1 MSAYVQDVRSEFCSL
16 QILSTCI
23 HVSNS
28 ALAGMPMSAYVQMYG
43 IGRPNSKVFNM
54 TLILGIDPG
63 SRIAGYGVIRAAANK
78 LQYVAS
84 GCIRVDT
91 SRDLAYRLKQ
101 INESVTKLIEAYGP
115 QEFAIEQVFMGK
127 NVDSALKLGQARGV
141 AIVAAALQDIPVY
154 EYAARSVKQAVT
166 GKGSADKEQVQ
177 KMVQTLLKLPG
188 CPQED
193 AADALAIAICHANS
207 TQNLLAQ
214 AGARGQRRG
223 RMKL

>member
-1 MSAYVQDVRSEFCSL
+1 MA
-16 QILSTCI
+16 
-23 HVSNS
+23 
-28 ALAGMPMSAYVQMYG
+28 
-43 IGRPNSKVFNM
+43 
-54 TLILGIDPG
+54 LILGIDPG
-63 SRIAGYGVIRAAANK
+63 SRIAGYGVIQAVGNK

-115 QEFAIEQVFMGK
+115 EEFAIEQVFMGK

-141 AIVAAALQDIPVY
+141 AIVAAAMKDIPVF

-166 GKGSADKEQVQ
+166 GKGSADKQQVQ
-177 KMVQTLLKLPG
+177 KMVQILLKLPG

-207 TQNLLAQ
+207 TQNLMAQ

-223 RMKL
+223 RAKL